1 MRKTF
6 PASLGSAAGF
16 QEIIGHQARQQYR
29 DGRVADRKA
38 ARKTLVCSVY
48 KSSGS
53 PVGQKIP
60 VRRVW
65 PRDITVLFPSDDG
78 AYIAGLRYKLPKGI

>member
-1 MRKTF
+1 MVELPTEKQREKRLF
-6 PASLGSAAGF
+6 VQF
-16 QEIIGHQARQQYR
+16 I
-29 DGRVADRKA
+29 
-38 ARKTLVCSVY
+38 

-53 PVGQKIP
+53 PAGQKIP